1 MTNSMN
7 KPPIWFWIISV
18 VALLWNGAG
27 VMMYLTHAFMT
38 DEMIAELPK
47 EQQAEFLAE
56 HPAWYTAAFA
66 LAVFCGAL
74 GCIALLI
81 RKKWAHPLFIIS
93 ALGAIVQHAYVFTNT
108 EMTGATIY
116 IMPILVIVVCL
127 FLIWFAKNAI
137 SKNWIN

>member
-1 MTNSMN
+1 MTNSLS

-27 VMMYLTHAFMT
+27 VIMYLTHAFIT

-66 LAVFCGAL
+66 FAVFCGAL

-81 RKKWAHPLFIIS
+81 RKKWAHLMFVIS
-93 ALGAIVQHAYVFTNT
+93 AMGAIVQHVYIFMNV
-108 EMTGATIY
+108 EMNAMQM

-127 FLIWFAKNAI
+127 FLIWFAKNSIAK
-137 SKNWIN
+137 SWIR